1 MKTWAKVTIGIG
13 TALAVVGGGV
23 GLGLYLKGKDKNP
36 NNGSGNGDDNNN
48 DGNGASKG
56 DNNEPQKTESV
67 IGKTA
72 YSDTGVNLR
81 MSAKVDDGWHDN
93 KLKEMATGDLGV
105 VVSVTKGETD
115 GLNWY
120 YIKLNEPIWDYLPY
134 PTHEN
139 YAYVRGVD
147 EKGNQIV
154 KFK

>member
-1 MKTWAKVTIGIG
+1 MKTWAKITIGIG

-23 GLGLYLKGKDKNP
+23 GLGLYLKGKDNKP
-36 NNGSGNGDDNNN
+36 NNGSGNGDDNN
-48 DGNGASKG
+48 DDDDTKK
-56 DNNEPQKTESV
+56 PTSV

-81 MSAKVDDGWHDN
+81 MSAKVDNGLHDN

-120 YIKLNEPIWDYLPY
+120 YIKLKEPIWDYLPY
-134 PTHEN
+134 PTHED